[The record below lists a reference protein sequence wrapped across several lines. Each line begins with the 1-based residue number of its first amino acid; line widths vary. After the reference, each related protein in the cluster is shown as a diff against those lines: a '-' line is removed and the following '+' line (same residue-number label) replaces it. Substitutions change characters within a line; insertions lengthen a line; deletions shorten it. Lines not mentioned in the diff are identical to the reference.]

1 MLKSHSVPQGA
12 ACLLKLQLVQL
23 RERDTPLRDLSINK
37 TPMTPSTF
45 TRGNLEDTAK
55 HVERQSQEMNV
66 FTRQINTSTRKG
78 EQNTQ
83 GFLTHLQVVCCF
95 KQGLGIEMKQKE
107 EVEEHKQYNCYV

>member
-1 MLKSHSVPQGA
+1 MPQGA

-37 TPMTPSTF
+37 TSIKLSAF
-45 TRGNLEDTAK
+45 TWGNLEDPAK

-66 FTRQINTSTRKG
+66 FTRQINTSSRKG

-83 GFLTHLQVVCCF
+83 VFLTYLQVVCCF

-107 EVEEHKQYNCYV
+107 EVEEYKQYYYYV